1 LVKDNKLRIVI
12 LYTGSTGF
20 PLGDAY
26 TNRILSIAKGLIM
39 SGCEAELWIIYPGKK
54 TGVLSKTGIIDSVP
68 YRYLTVKQ
76 TSRKPIIK
84 KLIGFYGVLVAV
96 MKILFQ
102 TRQIDAIISFSE
114 SSLQNSP
121 VGFFSRIRRILFIR
135 EINEYPKQVLK
146 KGINGLTD
154 NENSRI
160 KKSLRYFT
168 GLICI
173 SNSLKTYFEQ
183 FHQFSKPVL
192 VVPITVD
199 IDRFNNISGSVPEN
213 YITYCGNLF
222 GDKDGVD
229 ILIKAFAKISRK
241 YSNYKLQLIGN
252 INDDMGFL
260 QLKKFITETKLT
272 DRIIF
277 TGFIERNLLPPL
289 LMNSAV
295 LVLARP
301 DNIQSRGGFP
311 TKLGEYLATSRPVI
325 VTAVGDIPDYIIDG
339 FNGFLTQPG
348 SIESFAS
355 RLSYV
360 LANYDEAS
368 EVGKRGR
375 QLAEKEFEAGVQAKC
390 IHEFILGLKSMIN

>member
-1 LVKDNKLRIVI
+1 
-12 LYTGSTGF
+12 
-20 PLGDAY
+20 
-26 TNRILSIAKGLIM
+26 M
-39 SGCEAELWIIYPGKK
+39 SGCEVELWIIYPGRK
-54 TGVLSKTGIIDSVP
+54 TGVLSKTGIVDSVP
-68 YRYLTVKQ
+68 YRYLTAKI
-76 TSRKPIIK
+76 SSKNLIIK
-84 KLIGFYGVLVAV
+84 KLIGLSGIFIAVLKV
-96 MKILFQ
+96 ISNNS
-102 TRQIDAIISFSE
+102 RIDAIISFCG
-114 SSLQNSP
+114 SSFQNSP
-121 VGFFSRIRRILFIR
+121 VSFFSHIKKILFFR
-135 EINEYPKQVLK
+135 EISEYPKQVLK
-146 KGINGLTD
+146 RGINGLTD
-154 NENSRI
+154 NENNRI
-160 KKSLRYFT
+160 KKRLKYFS
-168 GLICI
+168 GLFCI
-173 SNSLKTYFEQ
+173 SNNLKSYFEQ
-183 FHQFSKPVL
+183 FHHFNKPVL

-199 IDRFNNISGSVPEN
+199 LDRFKNISGSVPEN

-252 INDDMGFL
+252 INDDEGFI
-260 QLKKFITETKLT
+260 QLKKLITETKLT

-277 TGFIERNLLPPL
+277 TRFIERDLLPPM

-325 VTAVGDIPDYIIDG
+325 VTAVGDIPEYIIDR
-339 FNGFLTQPG
+339 FNGFLAQPG

-360 LANYDEAS
+360 LDNYDEAS

-375 QLAEKEFEAGVQAKC
+375 QLAEKEFDAGIQSKR

>member
-1 LVKDNKLRIVI
+1 
-12 LYTGSTGF
+12 
-20 PLGDAY
+20 
-26 TNRILSIAKGLIM
+26 M
-39 SGCEAELWIIYPGKK
+39 SGCEVELWIIYPGRK
-54 TGVLSKTGIIDSVP
+54 TGVLSKTGIIDTVP
-68 YRYLTVKQ
+68 YRYLTAKK
-76 TSRKPIIK
+76 TSKKSIIK
-84 KLIGFYGVLVAV
+84 KLIGFYGVLAAV

-121 VGFFSRIRRILFIR
+121 IGFFSRIRGILFIR
-135 EINEYPKQVLK
+135 EINEYPKMVLK

-154 NENSRI
+154 NENNRI

-183 FHQFSKPVL
+183 FHQFSKLVL

-252 INDDMGFL
+252 INDDKGFF
-260 QLKKFITETKLT
+260 QLKKLITETKLT
-272 DRIIF
+272 GRIIF
-277 TGFIERNLLPPL
+277 TGFIERNLLPSL
-289 LMNSAV
+289 LMNSTV

-339 FNGFLTQPG
+339 FNGFLAQPG

-375 QLAEKEFEAGVQAKC
+375 QLAEKEFAAGVQAKR
-390 IHEFILGLKSMIN
+390 IHEFILGLKSR